1 MASKEKYCSKSDRG
15 AVKISVIIPR
25 VVMTQVECNRRAVS
39 GLRRKTKAP
48 SAGGMRSHSTQ
59 LRLFT
64 SSTRH
69 RVFDARRGH
78 FDPAKASCL
87 RDKFHWG
94 SVLLLQVNS
103 TGDALEAA
111 RNGPDS
117 LNELALVNGAR
128 ERTRRSELSSGKKS
142 PEPFLPRFAEISAAL
157 SWAQQVT
164 VSSPIDVLTPSMDY
178 VSSLCCLL
186 AFVLYYNTLDAGFVY
201 DDRRAILSNPDLLP
215 KTPWARLLENDFWG
229 TPLSDSGSHGSY
241 RPLCVLTFRLN
252 YLLGGF
258 QPWGYHLVNVLL
270 HCLATALLVKLARQ
284 VLPKSKSSVG
294 PAITGL
300 IFATHPIHTEAVA
313 GVVGRA
319 DLAACN
325 FYLLSFL
332 AYVTHT
338 KHRDS
343 FCCYGGNKED
353 NMKQLRTLKYQKFV
367 YSLQKNVTSC
377 NWPKRLGVSEACNK
391 NVVFR
396 MHLKEKN
403 EACCL
408 KSRVRQW
415 MYLGLCILLAL
426 AAMLS
431 KETGITVLGMCMIYD
446 FIYCPSLKKRQW
458 RSLLVLGA
466 ASVILL
472 AIRLQS
478 RVPQFSTA
486 DNPTAREPKLLTRL
500 LTFIYLPVFNFW
512 LLLVPNTLS
521 FDWGMDAI
529 PRITTLGDS
538 RNIVTFCFYSLLFLL
553 VKKSVSSMRS
563 PPKTCRC
570 CHLDLSDVH
579 TVNCRNTNN
588 NNTAHST
595 CVCLSKRS
603 TSNSCCVIL
612 LALAF
617 LTLPF
622 LPATNL
628 LFYVGFVVAERVLYL
643 PSAGLC
649 LMVGLGGAA
658 LYRKY
663 RTPFTVGFIGVLLT
677 FSAKT
682 VLRNK
687 DWTNEE
693 ALYRAAVNVNPPKA
707 FGNLGS
713 VLSSQGRITEAE
725 WAFRKALQFRPN
737 MADVHY
743 NLGILLQARQQLGE
757 AIESYQRAIH
767 FRPSLALAYVNLG
780 AALISAGRCQEA
792 VSVLRQGSRLDGTG
806 LRDRR
811 EHETARVS
819 ALLQLGALYSEQGR
833 LQRALAAYREAAYSL
848 PEHYPPQSVF
858 NVLGE
863 TLARLQQDEEAER
876 WYQAALNAQ
885 PDHVPAHITYG
896 KLLAKNVSRTAEAEQ
911 WFRKAQRLAP
921 QEPSVYHHYG
931 EFLASRRRYKEA
943 SVMYE
948 KAAELRPHDYELAV
962 AAATA
967 MRQAGR
973 HQEAERWYRTAV
985 DLKPSVSR
993 LNNFIIGKLSMHLCE
1008 LLFGFDRA
1016 RRSKRLD

>member
-1 MASKEKYCSKSDRG
+1 MESDQRESIKVEEFRAGVIQSSIRLLIWRMCLLAEKRPSSSSDVTYSYSLLDVSPPPIAPLLYYYALRKG
-15 AVKISVIIPR
+15 Y
-25 VVMTQVECNRRAVS
+25 TEFTTCNFA
-39 GLRRKTKAP
+39 GLRFFPTTAVFP
-48 SAGGMRSHSTQ
+48 SAKEILIFTPTFIIST
-59 LRLFT
+59 LSNAVCDHLY
-64 SSTRH
+64 
-69 RVFDARRGH
+69 
-78 FDPAKASCL
+78 P
-87 RDKFHWG
+87 
-94 SVLLLQVNS
+94 VNS

-446 FIYCPSLKKRQW
+446 FIYCPSLKK
-458 RSLLVLGA
+458 A
-466 ASVILL
+466 T
-472 AIRLQS
+472 IRLQS

-743 NLGILLQARQQLGE
+743 NLLLIPSSRQAEHVSECFGGRTQNNDCFPE
-757 AIESYQRAIH
+757 EYSR
-767 FRPSLALAYVNLG
+767 NL
-780 AALISAGRCQEA
+780 SNCNC
-792 VSVLRQGSRLDGTG
+792 
-806 LRDRR
+806 
-811 EHETARVS
+811 
-819 ALLQLGALYSEQGR
+819 
-833 LQRALAAYREAAYSL
+833 
-848 PEHYPPQSVF
+848 VF
-858 NVLGE
+858 NLKSSHCRRLIE
-863 TLARLQQDEEAER
+863 IISDTECRLRHNTRTLTIAIRIFENFGNQL
-876 WYQAALNAQ
+876 
-885 PDHVPAHITYG
+885 
-896 KLLAKNVSRTAEAEQ
+896 
-911 WFRKAQRLAP
+911 
-921 QEPSVYHHYG
+921 
-931 EFLASRRRYKEA
+931 
-943 SVMYE
+943 
-948 KAAELRPHDYELAV
+948 
-962 AAATA
+962 
-967 MRQAGR
+967 
-973 HQEAERWYRTAV
+973 
-985 DLKPSVSR
+985 SVSI
-993 LNNFIIGKLSMHLCE
+993 LITVQKQLFVTTFYNN
-1008 LLFGFDRA
+1008 
-1016 RRSKRLD
+1016 